1 MVAFSTIKPG
11 DRLFQVRRVKMGNT
25 TMSRDAVY
33 TVVIKE
39 VHDRYA
45 IASWNGNTADRW
57 YPEQIAKLRRTEPKR
72 KPDIFERAM
81 SARKALGGGDE
92 R

>member
-39 VHDRYA
+39 VHEGYA
-45 IASWNGNTADRW
+45 MACWNGNAAERW
-57 YPEQIAKLRRTEPKR
+57 YPHNIAKLRRTEPKR
-72 KPDIFERAM
+72 KPDMFERAAL
-81 SARKALGGGDE
+81 ARKALGGGDE
-92 R
+92 